1 MTVNPLLCSIRWYL
15 TAVLLCLLLLT
26 FTMKLWRA
34 DLHVPFNYS
43 LDALFYSAVFKGTIE
58 NGWYLK
64 NDSLGAPDG
73 LRMHDFPI
81 PDAANFMVVK
91 LLALI
96 HPDFAWVL
104 NVFFLLTFP
113 LTTLGCMF
121 ALRQFGLPFAS
132 AAVWSI
138 IYSFVPYHF
147 YPGINHIFNV
157 TYYTAPL
164 GLTVALWVASGALI
178 SIGPDR
184 TSRLNLRS
192 GKFIASVVICLLVSS
207 VGQSYYAFFTC
218 FFILVGAAIALIS
231 HRRARFIW
239 PAAILIGVVAI
250 GVLANLTPNLIYLAN
265 HGNPQ
270 IAQRSP
276 GAAELYSLKIAPM
289 VLPVRNHRIRGL
301 ANLTEKYL
309 TTVPKETADTSEM
322 SALGFLGTTGF
333 LFLLAWLF
341 FLKRETTLEANPTR
355 RLLDHVS
362 VLNGGAILFATIG
375 GFSSLVALILVSQI
389 RSYHRITVFIEFLSL
404 LALALLVEEF
414 FRRRPSIPHWIRYA
428 ALFVILIVGSLDQTT
443 TKFVPAYAQN
453 KAEFANDDAF
463 VAAFERR
470 LPPGAMIFQ
479 LPYFQFPEGAAVNLL
494 TDYELFRGYLHSRN
508 LRWSYATMKGREGD
522 AWMRDLAGKP
532 VSEMLEAIVV
542 SGFKGIYIDRLG
554 YPDRGVALEDQL
566 HQMLQEPPLVSAN
579 QRLAFFDL
587 TDFSAQMQKE
597 YSRAEWTEKRDRALH
612 PIILTWTNGCWGRE
626 GSDDDNWHWCS
637 NSGELKITNMAPR
650 ARKIKVEMRLLSVSK
665 EPAEVRIQG
674 PEFSDS
680 VLTDIDGRSYS
691 RIFVVP
697 PGASSV
703 FFYCTGKRVFAPGD
717 QRVLIFRIVN
727 CGWQE
732 E

>member
-1 MTVNPLLCSIRWYL
+1 MMANPLLSSIRWYL

-26 FTMKLWRA
+26 FTMKLWKA

-58 NGWYLK
+58 NGWYLQ
-64 NDSLGAPDG
+64 NQSLGAPDG

-81 PDAANFMVVK
+81 PDAVNFLLIK
-91 LLALI
+91 SLALI
-96 HPDFAWVL
+96 HSDFAWVL

-113 LTTLGCMF
+113 LTTLCCMF
-121 ALRQFGLPFAS
+121 ALRQFGLPLAG

-138 IYSFVPYHF
+138 IYSFLPYHF
-147 YPGINHIFNV
+147 YPGISHIFNI

-164 GLTVALWVASGALI
+164 GLTVALWIASGALI
-178 SIGPDR
+178 SIEPNR
-184 TSRLNLRS
+184 TFGLNVRSRR
-192 GKFIASVVICLLVSS
+192 FIASVVICLLASS

-218 FFILVGAAIALIS
+218 FFILVGAAIAVIS

-239 PAAILIGVVAI
+239 PAAVLIGVIAV
-250 GVLANLTPNLIYLAN
+250 GLLANLTPNLIYLAR

-270 IAQRSP
+270 VAQRSP
-276 GAAELYSLKIAPM
+276 GSAELYGLKIAPM
-289 VLPVRNHRIRGL
+289 VLPVRNHRIGEM

-309 TTVPKETADTSEM
+309 TNVPKDTMETSEM
-322 SALGFLGTTGF
+322 SALGFLGTIGF

-341 FLKRETTLEANPTR
+341 FLKRETALDANPTR
-355 RLLDHVS
+355 RLLDQVS
-362 VLNGGAILFATIG
+362 VLNGAAILLATIG
-375 GFSSLVALILVSQI
+375 GFSSLVALILFSQI
-389 RSYHRITVFIEFLSL
+389 RSYHRVTVFVEFLSL

-414 FRRRPSIPHWIRYA
+414 FRRRPSIPHWVRYA
-428 ALFVILIVGSLDQTT
+428 ALFVILLVGILDQTT

-453 KAEFANDDAF
+453 KAEFANDEAF

-470 LPPGAMIFQ
+470 LPPRAMIFQ
-479 LPYFQFPEGAAVNLL
+479 LPYFQFPEGAGVNLL

-522 AWMRDLAGKP
+522 TWVRDVAGKT
-532 VSEMLEAIVV
+532 VSDMLETIVV
-542 SGFKGIYIDRLG
+542 AGFQGIYIDRLG
-554 YPDRGVALEDQL
+554 YPDSGAALENQL

-587 TDFSAQMQKE
+587 TEFSAQMQKE
-597 YSRAEWTEKRDRALH
+597 YSPDEWAQKRDRVMH
-612 PIILTWTNGCWGRE
+612 PLIMIWTNGCWDRE
-626 GSDDDNWHWCS
+626 GSDDDNWNWCS
-637 NSGELKITNMAPR
+637 SSGELRISNMAPR
-650 ARKIKVEMRLLSVSK
+650 ARKIKMEMRLFSVSK
-665 EPAEVRIQG
+665 ESAEVRIQG

-680 VLTDIDGRSYS
+680 LLTDIDGRSYS

-703 FFYCTGKRVFAPGD
+703 SFYCTGKRVFAPAD

-727 CGWQE
+727 FRWQE